1 MESPPGHPSGGL
13 FLCLVP
19 MPVHLVAL
27 ICALATPPGDCTR
40 ETALQ
45 VINLPSAPNELGC
58 MYPAQAT
65 VAGLAI
71 APREGEEYLKT
82 ECRRG

>member
-1 MESPPGHPSGGL
+1 
-13 FLCLVP
+13 

-27 ICALATPPGDCTR
+27 ICALATPPQDCSR

-58 MYPAQAT
+58 MFQGQAT

-71 APREGEEYLKT
+71 APRGDEYLKT
-82 ECRRG
+82 ECSRG